1 MSGTRTLPSSS
12 SSAKPRGG
20 RILSAGRIGAR
31 RCLFFGLVGITTLAA
46 TAMMLGIFR
55 VAGLTPLELAILP
68 LFALTFAWIS
78 VAFWNSVIGFALQ
91 LARRDPLS
99 PAASTSSVTPDSTIT
114 TRTAVVMPIH
124 NEQPARVMGG
134 LGATIRSLVASGEA
148 GVFDIYLLSDTTD
161 EAIAGDE
168 QVAWEKVR
176 AQWAG
181 VVSLHYRRR
190 QANVGRKAGNIADFC
205 ERWGA
210 LYDFMVV
217 LDADSVMSGPAL
229 VELVLAMQSN
239 PAAGL
244 IQTVPVPSCQTTLFG
259 RLLQFAACLY
269 SPMLAT
275 GQSFW
280 QGDAANYWGHNAIV
294 RVRAFTDHCDLP
306 VLRGK
311 PPWGG
316 EILSH
321 DFVEAALLRRAG
333 WHVYVLPFVD
343 GSYEEVPGTILDYAK
358 RDRRWA
364 QGSLQHLRLLLTRG
378 LHPISRLHFVL
389 GALGYV
395 SSVLWLL
402 LLLASTAYVL
412 LDSAG
417 VNLAPAVPYAVLAGL
432 PLPDSSLLPSLL
444 VVTTLILF
452 VPKLLGLTLG
462 IARHRRSFGGARRLV
477 LSAFLEMV
485 FAVVTAPLMMIYHSR
500 SVLSVL
506 TGHTIQWSAQR
517 RHGRDVSWATAA
529 RKTSWITV
537 IGFAWAGATLYYS
550 TAFALWLAPI
560 FAGMLLAAPLVR
572 WTSSRALGDWAR
584 RHGLFLVPSETAD
597 HRHGTSIR
605 RDPGSAPLEAPRAV
619 KIDF

>member
-1 MSGTRTLPSSS
+1 MSGTPTLCSSL
-12 SSAKPRGG
+12 SSARPRGG

-55 VAGLTPLELAILP
+55 MAGLTPLELAILP

-78 VAFWNSVIGFALQ
+78 VAFWNAVIGFALQ
-91 LARRDPLS
+91 LTGRDPLS
-99 PAASTSSVTPDSTIT
+99 PVASTSSDTADNTIT

-124 NEQPARVMGG
+124 NEEPARVMGG
-134 LGATIRSLVASGEA
+134 LTATIRSLVATGEA
-148 GVFDIYLLSDTTD
+148 GRFDIHVLSDTTD
-161 EAIAGDE
+161 AVIARDE
-168 QVAWEKVR
+168 QVAWEEVR

-181 VVSLHYRRR
+181 AVSLHYRRR

-205 ERWGA
+205 KRSGA

-217 LDADSVMSGPAL
+217 LDADSVMSGSAL
-229 VELVLAMQSN
+229 VELVLVMQSN
-239 PAAGL
+239 PTAGL
-244 IQTVPVPSCQTTLFG
+244 IQTVPVPSSQTTLFG

-294 RVRAFTDHCDLP
+294 RVRAFIDHCDLP

-333 WHVYVLPFVD
+333 WHVYVLPLVG
-343 GSYEEVPGTILDYAK
+343 GSYEELPGTILDYAK

-364 QGSLQHLRLLLTRG
+364 QGSLQHLRLLLARG

-402 LLLASTAYVL
+402 LLWASTAYVL
-412 LDSAG
+412 LDSAD
-417 VNLAPAVPYAVLAGL
+417 VNLVAVVSYAALARL
-432 PLPDSSLLPSLL
+432 PLPDAPLLPSLL

-462 IARHRRSFGGARRLV
+462 IAHHRRSFGGARRLI
-477 LSAFLEMV
+477 LSAFFEMV
-485 FAVVTAPLMMIYHSR
+485 FAVVAAPLMMIYHAR

-506 TGHTIQWSAQR
+506 TGHTIQWSAQQ
-517 RHGRDVSWATAA
+517 RHGRDLSWAIAT
-529 RKTSWITV
+529 RKTCWITV
-537 IGFAWAGATLYYS
+537 IGLVWAGVTLYYS
-550 TAFALWLAPI
+550 AAFVLWLTPI

-572 WTSSRALGDWAR
+572 CTSSRALGDWTR
-584 RHGLFLVPSETAD
+584 RHGLLLVPSETAG
-597 HRHGTSIR
+597 HRHATSTR
-605 RDPGSAPLEAPRAV
+605 RASESVPLVAPSAV